1 MNQALQEEF
10 RAKTISAQQAAALVK
25 SGQQVYL
32 GCCTSYARAIADALA
47 ARSEE
52 LEDVIIGCSNIIPPM
67 TVLDCAHPQAFR
79 ISTYFMG
86 YEERRAWKAGRAD
99 FTSVHLGQVDQ
110 WCRETFH
117 PDLAFFDVSLPDEEG
132 YMSFGA
138 SGCCMH
144 PFIQEETDNIV
155 LQINRFSPY
164 VTGQRTKIHIS
175 QARHV
180 VWADVEKETIPGGPA
195 EEDPTVAAMS
205 RYLLDQIPDGACI
218 QLGIGGVAT
227 AVGYGL
233 MSKNDLGCHTE
244 MMSDSIMALMKA
256 GVINNSRPKF
266 IPGRTVVG
274 FAFGSRALYEFLDHN
289 EDLFFGPF
297 PVVNNP
303 VNIAQNDNMISIN
316 TAMSIDLFGQVNAES
331 AGVKHISGAGGQLD
345 FVLGAYLS
353 KGGKSFICLSSTFMN
368 KKTGKLES
376 RIRPTLENG
385 SIITDTRANLHY
397 LCTEYGCVNL
407 KGLTSWEKAEAL
419 ISVAHPDFREQLIAE
434 ADKMHIWRRSNK
446 R

>member
-52 LEDVIIGCSNIIPPM
+52 LEDVTIGCSNIIPPM

-180 VWADVEKETIPGGPA
+180 VRCGKGDHSRRPGRGGPHRCRHVPVPA
-195 EEDPTVAAMS
+195 GPDS
-205 RYLLDQIPDGACI
+205 RRCLYP
-218 QLGIGGVAT
+218 
-227 AVGYGL
+227 
-233 MSKNDLGCHTE
+233 
-244 MMSDSIMALMKA
+244 A
-256 GVINNSRPKF
+256 G
-266 IPGRTVVG
+266 
-274 FAFGSRALYEFLDHN
+274 H
-289 EDLFFGPF
+289 
-297 PVVNNP
+297 
-303 VNIAQNDNMISIN
+303 
-316 TAMSIDLFGQVNAES
+316 
-331 AGVKHISGAGGQLD
+331 
-345 FVLGAYLS
+345 
-353 KGGKSFICLSSTFMN
+353 
-368 KKTGKLES
+368 
-376 RIRPTLENG
+376 
-385 SIITDTRANLHY
+385 
-397 LCTEYGCVNL
+397 
-407 KGLTSWEKAEAL
+407 
-419 ISVAHPDFREQLIAE
+419 
-434 ADKMHIWRRSNK
+434 WRRGH
-446 R
+446 RCGLRAHVQE

>member
-138 SGCCMH
+138 SGC
-144 PFIQEETDNIV
+144 
-155 LQINRFSPY
+155 
-164 VTGQRTKIHIS
+164 
-175 QARHV
+175 
-180 VWADVEKETIPGGPA
+180 
-195 EEDPTVAAMS
+195 
-205 RYLLDQIPDGACI
+205 
-218 QLGIGGVAT
+218 
-227 AVGYGL
+227 
-233 MSKNDLGCHTE
+233 
-244 MMSDSIMALMKA
+244 
-256 GVINNSRPKF
+256 
-266 IPGRTVVG
+266 
-274 FAFGSRALYEFLDHN
+274 
-289 EDLFFGPF
+289 
-297 PVVNNP
+297 
-303 VNIAQNDNMISIN
+303 
-316 TAMSIDLFGQVNAES
+316 
-331 AGVKHISGAGGQLD
+331 
-345 FVLGAYLS
+345 
-353 KGGKSFICLSSTFMN
+353 
-368 KKTGKLES
+368 
-376 RIRPTLENG
+376 
-385 SIITDTRANLHY
+385 
-397 LCTEYGCVNL
+397 
-407 KGLTSWEKAEAL
+407 
-419 ISVAHPDFREQLIAE
+419 
-434 ADKMHIWRRSNK
+434 
-446 R
+446 

>member
-52 LEDVIIGCSNIIPPM
+52 LEDVTIGCSNIIPPM

-195 EEDPTVAAMS
+195 EEDPIVAAMS

-316 TAMSIDLFGQVNAES
+316 TAMSIDLFGQVAAE
-331 AGVKHISGAGGQLD
+331 GMG
-345 FVLGAYLS
+345 
-353 KGGKSFICLSSTFMN
+353 
-368 KKTGKLES
+368 
-376 RIRPTLENG
+376 
-385 SIITDTRANLHY
+385 
-397 LCTEYGCVNL
+397 
-407 KGLTSWEKAEAL
+407 
-419 ISVAHPDFREQLIAE
+419 
-434 ADKMHIWRRSNK
+434 
-446 R
+446 

>member
-52 LEDVIIGCSNIIPPM
+52 LEDVTIGCSNIIPPM

-195 EEDPTVAAMS
+195 EEDPIVAAMS

-297 PVVNNP
+297 PVGDYVRG
-303 VNIAQNDNMISIN
+303 AQL
-316 TAMSIDLFGQVNAES
+316 A
-331 AGVKHISGAGGQLD
+331 
-345 FVLGAYLS
+345 
-353 KGGKSFICLSSTFMN
+353 KGGKSFLAFSSTVGVGSDGAP
-368 KKTGKLES
+368 KS
-376 RIRPTLENG
+376 RIVPTFPPATIVTTPR
-385 SIITDTRANLHY
+385 SDVQY
-397 LCTEYGCVNL
+397 VVTEYGVVNL
-407 KGLTSWEKAEAL
+407 KPLTTRDRARAL
-419 ISVAHPDFREQLIAE
+419 IDLAHPDCRGMLTAE
-434 ADKMHIWRRSNK
+434 AKK
-446 R
+446 LGLL

>member
-52 LEDVIIGCSNIIPPM
+52 LEDVTIGCSNIIPPM

-218 QLGIGGVAT
+218 QLALAAWPPLWAT
-227 AVGYGL
+227 
-233 MSKNDLGCHTE
+233 
-244 MMSDSIMALMKA
+244 
-256 GVINNSRPKF
+256 
-266 IPGRTVVG
+266 
-274 FAFGSRALYEFLDHN
+274 GSCPRMTWA
-289 EDLFFGPF
+289 
-297 PVVNNP
+297 
-303 VNIAQNDNMISIN
+303 A
-316 TAMSIDLFGQVNAES
+316 
-331 AGVKHISGAGGQLD
+331 
-345 FVLGAYLS
+345 
-353 KGGKSFICLSSTFMN
+353 
-368 KKTGKLES
+368 
-376 RIRPTLENG
+376 
-385 SIITDTRANLHY
+385 TR
-397 LCTEYGCVNL
+397 
-407 KGLTSWEKAEAL
+407 
-419 ISVAHPDFREQLIAE
+419 R
-434 ADKMHIWRRSNK
+434 
-446 R
+446 